1 MQYRT
6 LGKTG
11 LSVSE
16 IGYGGGRVRPE
27 HDETSLVNM
36 LHYAMDSGLN
46 YLDTAPIMGVATAK
60 RLSVKRSLDGGNRVS
75 SRRRRKPMIQMALR

>member
-27 HDETSLVNM
+27 HDEISLVNM

-46 YLDTAPIMGVATAK
+46 YLDTAPY
-60 RLSVKRSLDGGNRVS
+60 R
-75 SRRRRKPMIQMALR
+75 

>member
-16 IGYGGGRVRPE
+16 IGYGGGRVRLE
-27 HDETSLVNM
+27 HDETALVKM
-36 LHYAMDSGLN
+36 PPLRDGLW
-46 YLDTAPIMGVATAK
+46 
-60 RLSVKRSLDGGNRVS
+60 S
-75 SRRRRKPMIQMALR
+75 